1 LIKRRIYYI
10 IITKLLIR
18 LIRGGDAVG
27 QTYDFA
33 AAVVG
38 GDSRQIEVAKALT
51 DLFKEVRIYG
61 HPPTEAPAALIFG
74 SSLDELVS
82 ARVILLPIN
91 GMSETGLVTGYK
103 LDQTINFGSL
113 IPSLAK
119 GTLIVTGSMPLR
131 WLQKSN
137 SLQLKVLQYSNDDE
151 IAILNSIPT
160 AEGALQIAMEQLP
173 ITIHNSTVIVT
184 GFGRV
189 GMTVAR
195 VFKALGARTIV
206 AARRPASLAR
216 AWEQGYER
224 INLGSL
230 AEIIGSTDIIINTV
244 PVLILDATLIAKLP
258 SRTLIIDLASP
269 PYGTDFEAAR
279 RLNIKAVIAPGLPGK
294 VAPKTAGFILSSIIP
309 RLILEY
315 LSGGDQ

>member
-1 LIKRRIYYI
+1 M
-10 IITKLLIR
+10 
-18 LIRGGDAVG
+18 G
-27 QTYDFA
+27 QSYDFS

-61 HPPTEAPAALIFG
+61 HPPTEAPAAVIF
-74 SSLDELVS
+74 SSKLDELIDV
-82 ARVILLPIN
+82 RVVLLPIN
-91 GMSETGLVTGYK
+91 GMNEAGLVTGYK
-103 LDQTINFGSL
+103 PDQTIDFGAL
-113 IPSLAK
+113 IPSLTVE
-119 GTLIVTGSMPLR
+119 TLIVTGSMPFK
-131 WLQKSN
+131 WLQKLN
-137 SLQLKVLQYSNDDE
+137 SLQLKVLQYSNNDE

-173 ITIHNSTVIVT
+173 ITIHNSTVIII

-189 GMTVAR
+189 GATVAR

-216 AWEQGYER
+216 AWEQGHER
-224 INLGSL
+224 INLGSV
-230 AEIIGSTDIIINTV
+230 AEVIGIADIIINTV
-244 PVLILDATLIAKLP
+244 PVLILDATLIAGLP

-279 RLNIKAVIAPGLPGK
+279 GLNIKAIIAPGLPGK
-294 VAPKTAGFILSSIIP
+294 VAPKTAGFILSSTIP
-309 RLILEY
+309 RLIQEFFN
-315 LSGGDQ
+315 GGDR